1 MDQFTK
7 QLLEEL
13 DARIWYYTR
22 YEPTNTSEISFMKN
36 VRTYIA
42 NKEKTRPICN
52 MGGGC
57 AHSIKCQSQG
67 HCEYPDT
74 L

>member
-1 MDQFTK
+1 MDQFTER
-7 QLLEEL
+7 LLEEL
-13 DARIWYYTR
+13 DNRIHYLTQYQ
-22 YEPTNTSEISFMKN
+22 PTDTGTISFMES

-42 NKEKTRPICN
+42 NKEKARPICN

-74 L
+74 I